1 MLLYTTLYFS
11 EMLSSMGRGYRIAQY
26 RMTSQ
31 DNVMGNLPG
40 KDSVA
45 IDSTWCNKSLPH
57 LLSIKGVTFEKV
69 ISMNDL
75 IDH

>member
-1 MLLYTTLYFS
+1 MHIHNNW
-11 EMLSSMGRGYRIAQY
+11 EMLSTMRGFRIAQY
-26 RMTSQ
+26 STSQ
-31 DNVMGNLPG
+31 ENVMGDLPG
-40 KDSVA
+40 QNGVA